1 MIKKIFS
8 LFLFLIYFNASS
20 QEISFGPVI
29 GANFYDIEIVGPII
43 GGAGGSYFNFGGF
56 MDYKLNERF
65 GLKSQIIYANS
76 QENEHSNFEPYNTGI
91 IFESSK
97 IKNLH
102 LHLLGKFDVR
112 GAYNKG
118 FYLVGGFRITKVLD
132 AKSGLNQDLEYFYK
146 KTNLGLSVG
155 FGTVFLKNFSAEFVG
170 DYSLTKTIA
179 IPDNKSKNFGFY
191 FNLSYN
197 LAPLTIKK

>member
-1 MIKKIFS
+1 MKKIFS
-8 LFLFLIYFNASS
+8 LYLFFVFFNGSS
-20 QEISFGPVI
+20 QDISFGPVV

-65 GLKSQIIYANS
+65 GLKSQIVYSNS
-76 QENEHSNFEPYNTGI
+76 QENSHMIYKPYNN
-91 IFESSK
+91 IFFFDSAK

-102 LHLLGKFDVR
+102 LHMLGKFDVR
-112 GAYNKG
+112 REYNKG
-118 FYLVGGFRITKVLD
+118 FYLVGGFRITNILD
-132 AKSGLNQDLEYFYK
+132 AKSDLNEDLEYFYK

-155 FGTVFLKNFSAEFVG
+155 FGTVFLKNFSAELVG

-179 IPDNKSKNFGFY
+179 IPNNRSKNFGFF

-197 LAPLTIKK
+197 LAPLTNKK